1 MEKQGANHLP
11 DIQMK
16 RMKRMLPVT
25 LTKQEVH
32 DKGKQLSR
40 KLSEMRALENHRKD
54 VLAQFNSQA
63 KAIEAE
69 IELLSRA
76 VETGEEMRDVP
87 VMVEYNWAI
96 GQKVITRED
105 DGSVVAT
112 ETITDA
118 DRQTSML

>member
-40 KLSEMRALENHRKD
+40 KLSEMRALENHRKE

>member
-40 KLSEMRALENHRKD
+40 KLSEMRALENHRKE

-76 VETGEEMRDVP
+76 V
-87 VMVEYNWAI
+87 
-96 GQKVITRED
+96 
-105 DGSVVAT
+105 
-112 ETITDA
+112 
-118 DRQTSML
+118 